1 MNLRLLSSN
10 CVVGVTLAL
19 VLTPAWVLAEEEEEQ
34 SSARQIEEVIVTAE
48 RRESTVQDTA
58 ISITAFTDDFLQDFG
73 IRNQEDLQNFI
84 PATTIQPYDLSIR
97 GIGRLFRA
105 LGGDPGVATYVNGTY
120 SEDFGIV
127 STEGG
132 LYDIERIEVLRG
144 PQGTLYGRNGIGG
157 AVNFHSRK
165 PREEFEGEVK
175 TVQGSFQTQE
185 YYGTLNVP
193 LMKDTLLARLN
204 ATRRK
209 RNGVI
214 NDLTPGNPHINDWGD
229 TNYALSLR
237 WTPSDT
243 VTMDLRVNERDYH
256 RMMSGAQGAGAILI
270 SENGG
275 LGDEITGGKRN
286 TSAMVHGYRPVDP
299 SAGMCDTA
307 TPLPLVPAAPWI
319 MSRTS
324 GGVPSPNC
332 VIPGR
337 ELFEFDWNGITRFG
351 QRLVPGVDPAGLQ
364 YDPITGGPN
373 YDEVQ
378 TKFARPNY
386 AYNWYNPLAPP
397 EVNPSLD
404 AALLGTGQSVPS
416 ITGSELVTNT
426 NGYNDEFFDHNA
438 AYFNAEWVMS
448 DWLTVKYI
456 GQYTDYF
463 YSRVTDDDR
472 TGNFYDQQFYAG
484 QSNENYQH
492 EVQFF
497 IDIGEDIQ
505 ITSGLFWFGNEI
517 NQQLDFYSP
526 EGWSRYASP
535 AAYPA
540 HPLLNLPFFI
550 GCSLGPLLP
559 PPNGPIPGCLVTS
572 SSDAGFFGAAVGQMQ
587 LHSAQEY
594 FESGGAPQGSLGG
607 INVSGLIP
615 TPQFSDPSVKEAVL
629 LYSLWLG
636 DQGDAVPNGPST
648 PGTSFAW
655 NTTNETDAFAVYA
668 QGEWQISPLWAL
680 TLGVRLAQ
688 DDKKGSEQ
696 SAGYFEIPLTP
707 NMLFLYNQLTG
718 ALGPD
723 GTPTGRE
730 HIRFTGIPTSRS
742 FWRKLENDYED
753 VTWRVNVDFTPDDA
767 TLMYFSVTTGYRAG
781 GFNLGYYSA
790 VPTYDAET
798 LTAYELGYKGR
809 LRDNTLQV
817 NASVYYYLYE
827 NIHLQST
834 GRNIL
839 GGFSTS
845 VVEGPEAETRGLEI
859 EGLWLATDD
868 LTLGL
873 TYSYTDSQYVE
884 EYNLQGAQGVV
895 AVTNPYAPSSLYT
908 PQELLF
914 SIDGRQLPRV
924 PKNKVAA
931 WAEYKWPL
939 GDLGNMSFSS
949 TFSWTDEFPAA
960 GRPVGDLAIDTA
972 PSFMRWDVRLG
983 WRSVDEAWAVTGFVN
998 NVTDEVGIRNVF
1010 TYGEQEGYRRVV
1022 EPTLPRMAGIEVQ
1035 YRFGAFN

>member
-10 CVVGVTLAL
+10 CVVGIALAL

-34 SSARQIEEVIVTAE
+34 SSGRQIEEVIVTAE

-105 LGGDPGVATYVNGTY
+105 LGGDPGVATYYNSTY
-120 SEDFGIV
+120 SEDFGLV

-175 TVQGSFQTQE
+175 TIQGSFQTQE

-193 LMKDTLLARLN
+193 LIENTLLARLN
-204 ATRRK
+204 ATRRE

-214 NDLTPGNPHINDWGD
+214 NDLTAGNPHINDWGD
-229 TNYALSLR
+229 TNFALSLR
-237 WTPSDT
+237 WTPTDT

-256 RMMSGAQGAGAILI
+256 RMMSGAQGAGAIVI

-299 SAGMCDTA
+299 NAGPCDAA
-307 TPLPLVPAAPWI
+307 TPTPLSAAIPLAI
-319 MSRTS
+319 RTT
-324 GGVPSPNC
+324 GGVPNPNC
-332 VIPGR
+332 VIAGMQV
-337 ELFEFDWNGITRFG
+337 FDFDWNGTTRFG

-364 YDPITGGPN
+364 YDPATGGPD
-373 YDEVQ
+373 YLEPQ

-386 AYNWYNPLAPP
+386 AYNWYDPLAAPQI
-397 EVNPSLD
+397 NPGLD
-404 AALLGTGQSVPS
+404 AGLLGNGRSVPS
-416 ITGSELVTNT
+416 ITGSELVANT
-426 NGYNDEFFDHNA
+426 NGYNDESFDHNA
-438 AYFNAEWVMS
+438 AYFNAEWVAT

-472 TGNFYDQQFYAG
+472 TGNFYDRQFYAG

-497 IDIGEDIQ
+497 IDIGQDIQ
-505 ITSGLFWFGNEI
+505 ITSGVFWFGNEI
-517 NQQLDFYSP
+517 DQQLDFYSP
-526 EGWSRYASP
+526 EGWSRYTAP
-535 AAYPA
+535 AAYPDPA
-540 HPLLNLPFFI
+540 TLFNFELAA
-550 GCSLGPLLP
+550 LGAF
-559 PPNGPIPGCLVTS
+559 
-572 SSDAGFFGAAVGQMQ
+572 AGFGIGATSTDTVFLDPTQGQLE

-594 FESGGAPQGSLGG
+594 FESGAPPVGIGTLIGNPDAAIGGLSLTG
-607 INVSGLIP
+607 INNAD
-615 TPQFSDPSVKEAVL
+615 QFSHPSVKEAVL
-629 LYSLWLG
+629 LYSLWYG
-636 DQGDAVPNGPST
+636 DQGDAVPNGQPT
-648 PGTSFAW
+648 PGTTFAW

-668 QGEWQISPLWAL
+668 QGEWQLSPVWAL

-688 DDKKGSEQ
+688 DEKKGTEQ
-696 SAGYFEIPLTP
+696 SAGYFEIPLSP
-707 NMLFLYNQLTG
+707 GLLYLYNLQTG
-718 ALGPD
+718 AIGPD

-742 FWRKLENDYED
+742 FWRRLENDFEE
-753 VTWRVNVDFTPDDA
+753 VTWRVNVDFSPDDA

-827 NIHLQST
+827 NVHLQSE
-834 GRNIL
+834 GRSFL

-845 VVEGPEAETRGLEI
+845 VVAGPEAETRGLEI

-884 EYNLQGAQGVV
+884 EYNLQGAPGVV
-895 AVTNPYAPSSLYT
+895 ASTNPYAPSSLFT
-908 PQELLF
+908 SEELLY

-939 GDLGNMSFSS
+939 GDFGNMTASS

-960 GRPVGDLAIDTA
+960 GRPVGDLPIDTA
-972 PSFMRWDVRLG
+972 PAFMRWDVRLG

-1010 TYGEQEGYRRVV
+1010 TYGEQQGYRRVV